1 MSAIVL
7 EQDEQTIT
15 VSGVNLTEDI
25 SLTVTGEDSDLFTL
39 SAYSI
44 AHTQGVVDN
53 EVLTVTYK
61 PVEVGIHS
69 ALLNLKSAGA
79 NDITK
84 VLSGKAIDA
93 SAVVDLPDVIITEV
107 FGGGGNSGAP
117 YSNDY
122 IELYNTTD
130 NPVDIGGWSVQY
142 YTKAGDG
149 ESSISSK
156 YLQICPFRHALT
168 S

>member
-1 MSAIVL
+1 MHQQL
-7 EQDEQTIT
+7 
-15 VSGVNLTEDI
+15 
-25 SLTVTGEDSDLFTL
+25 
-39 SAYSI
+39 
-44 AHTQGVVDN
+44 
-53 EVLTVTYK
+53 
-61 PVEVGIHS
+61 
-69 ALLNLKSAGA
+69 
-79 NDITK
+79 
-84 VLSGKAIDA
+84 
-93 SAVVDLPDVIITEV
+93 VDLPDVIITEV

-142 YTKAGDG
+142 YTKAGM
-149 ESSISSK
+149 ESRPISSK

>member
-1 MSAIVL
+1 MVVYNSVPSQINSTNPTIVVTEHTIPVMSAIVL

-69 ALLNLKSAGA
+69 ALLNLKVPELM
-79 NDITK
+79 I
-84 VLSGKAIDA
+84 
-93 SAVVDLPDVIITEV
+93 LPK
-107 FGGGGNSGAP
+107 S
-117 YSNDY
+117 
-122 IELYNTTD
+122 
-130 NPVDIGGWSVQY
+130 
-142 YTKAGDG
+142 
-149 ESSISSK
+149 
-156 YLQICPFRHALT
+156 
-168 S
+168 